1 MATVFIQKHQK
12 KKGISYNV
20 QFRDPITGKKRHFK
34 TFHKKREAHQAAN
47 DLRTMLDA
55 GKIPAPRQTKISPLT
70 FNEVGESLIE
80 EWDKRLQRN
89 DLKPKTHYEYRSR
102 LRVLDRMFGKKIL
115 CTITHKALDNYLT
128 DVADHY
134 TNVTANRSL
143 SVIKKVFKH
152 GVKLKAVIDDVTE
165 SMPFLSEKEHVRNRF
180 LLPTQL
186 DKLIDAT
193 QSNRG
198 KFYMPSIIYL
208 GAEHGASKQE
218 VLSLEWSDIDFEF
231 QEAGLIRFFRT
242 KNTKERT
249 EFLMP
254 RTKKA
259 LLAWKSHLEWKRHRI
274 KETEVKSDNVFCR
287 IDGTPLKSFNKAWW
301 ACLKAAGIK
310 DFHFHDLRHTFC
322 SNLIM
327 SGGDLK
333 DAKEMIG
340 HADISMTDR
349 YSHLTNDHKFSKQRH
364 LATYYDSAPQI

>member
-1 MATVFIQKHQK
+1 MATVFIQKHNK
-12 KKGISYNV
+12 KKGISYNI
-20 QFRDPITGKKRHFK
+20 QFRDPVTGKKRHYK
-34 TFHKKREAHQAAN
+34 TFQKKREANQVAN
-47 DLRTMLDA
+47 DLRAMLDA
-55 GKIPAPRQTKISPLT
+55 GKIPTPRQTRITPLT
-70 FNEVGESLIE
+70 FSKVGDSLIK
-80 EWDKRLQRN
+80 EWDKRLLRN
-89 DLKPKTHYEYRSR
+89 DLKQKTHYEYRSR
-102 LRVLDRMFGKKIL
+102 LRVLNRSFGKDIL
-115 CTITHKALDNYLT
+115 CAISKEALDSHLT
-128 DVADHY
+128 DVAKQY

-152 GVKLKAVIDDVTE
+152 GLKLRAVIKDISE
-165 SMPFLSEKEHVRNRF
+165 PISFLSEKEHLRNRF

-186 DKLIDAT
+186 DKLICAT
-193 QSNRG
+193 QTNRG
-198 KFYMPSIIYL
+198 KFYMPSIVYL
-208 GAEHGASKQE
+208 GGEHGASKQE

-231 QEAGLIRFFRT
+231 QDIGLIRFFRT

-259 LLAWKSHLEWKRHRI
+259 LLEWKAHLEWKRHRI
-274 KETEVKSDNVFCR
+274 KVAEVKSDNVFCR
-287 IDGTPLKSFNKAWW
+287 IDGTPIKNFSKSWW
-301 ACLKAAGIK
+301 ACLMAAGIM

-349 YSHLTNDHKFSKQRH
+349 YSHLTNDHKLNMQRH
-364 LATYYDSAPQI
+364 LATYYDSASAI

>member
-1 MATVFIQKHQK
+1 VNQIKI
-12 KKGISYNV
+12 IS
-20 QFRDPITGKKRHFK
+20 D
-34 TFHKKREAHQAAN
+34 
-47 DLRTMLDA
+47 
-55 GKIPAPRQTKISPLT
+55 
-70 FNEVGESLIE
+70 
-80 EWDKRLQRN
+80 
-89 DLKPKTHYEYRSR
+89 
-102 LRVLDRMFGKKIL
+102 KIL
-115 CTITHKALDNYLT
+115 FQSVTLT
-128 DVADHY
+128 RTSLPTSSTPIRVMDTSRRVPSTRSLNPLPVG

-152 GVKLKAVIDDVTE
+152 GLKIRAVANDV
-165 SMPFLSEKEHVRNRF
+165 SKQVSFLSEKEHVRNRF
-180 LLPTQL
+180 LLPARLDQL
-186 DKLIDAT
+186 IEAT

-231 QEAGLIRFFRT
+231 QDVGLIRFFRT

-254 RTKKA
+254 RTRKA
-259 LLAWKSHLEWKRHRI
+259 LLDWKAHLEWKRHRI
-274 KETEVKSDNVFCR
+274 KVAEVKSDNVFCR
-287 IDGTPLKSFNKAWW
+287 IDGTPLKNFNKAWW

-327 SGGDLK
+327 SGGGLK

-340 HADISMTDR
+340 HADISITT
-349 YSHLTNDHKFSKQRH
+349 SFNCVPSKF
-364 LATYYDSAPQI
+364 